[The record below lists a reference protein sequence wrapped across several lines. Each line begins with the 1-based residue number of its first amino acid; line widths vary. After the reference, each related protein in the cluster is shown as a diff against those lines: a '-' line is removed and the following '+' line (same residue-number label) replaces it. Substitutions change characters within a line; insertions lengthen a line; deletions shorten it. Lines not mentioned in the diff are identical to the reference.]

1 MTNFDFLKKDPQ
13 FVNFADVAIAAE
25 KIINIDIG
33 ACVINCRRA
42 MEFAVK
48 WMYSVDDALKL
59 PYQDALYSL
68 MNTEEFRDI
77 VDEDLFRRMD
87 FIRRTVISAA
97 DVSHTG
103 KKITR
108 DAAKLCLE
116 NLHYFMD
123 FIACCYGTTY
133 EEVVFKRWL

>member
-48 WMYSVDDALKL
+48 WM
-59 PYQDALYSL
+59 
-68 MNTEEFRDI
+68 
-77 VDEDLFRRMD
+77 
-87 FIRRTVISAA
+87 
-97 DVSHTG
+97 
-103 KKITR
+103 
-108 DAAKLCLE
+108 
-116 NLHYFMD
+116 
-123 FIACCYGTTY
+123 
-133 EEVVFKRWL
+133 

>member
-68 MNTEEFRDI
+68 MNTE
-77 VDEDLFRRMD
+77 
-87 FIRRTVISAA
+87 
-97 DVSHTG
+97 
-103 KKITR
+103 
-108 DAAKLCLE
+108 
-116 NLHYFMD
+116 
-123 FIACCYGTTY
+123 
-133 EEVVFKRWL
+133 